1 MSPLCLTVII
11 YSDLRLAK
19 RKLNGFVMPDA
30 ITMNQL
36 SLVISQAA
44 APAFLLGA
52 IASFLAV
59 LVSHMSR
66 IVDRSRAI
74 ESMSDN
80 DATRTHLKAALPILR
95 ARASLVHRAIFW
107 AVGSGV
113 ATCFLM
119 IAGFLSALFGLR
131 HEPGAAILFTL
142 SLALFTASL
151 IAFAREVSMALKHN
165 DIS

>member
-1 MSPLCLTVII
+1 
-11 YSDLRLAK
+11 
-19 RKLNGFVMPDA
+19 MPDI

-74 ESMSDN
+74 ESISDG
-80 DATRTHLKAALPILR
+80 DAKQTQLKAALPILR

-119 IAGFLSALFGLR
+119 IAGFLSALLGLR

-142 SLALFTASL
+142 SLVLFTASL
-151 IAFAREVSMALKHN
+151 IAFAREVSMALNQN